1 MSWIDQVRSAY
12 AYNQWAN
19 DKVLDAAAQLSD
31 EELTRKRPGSYGSLA
46 ADLAHIVSTQQGW
59 LSFLAG
65 EERPPRWEPP
75 REDVIPTLR
84 QHFDASHERLR
95 TWTSRVSEAD
105 LDRRVTTTHDGKE
118 YAWQAWQ
125 VLFHLANHGTQH
137 RAEAGIVLLELGAS
151 PGDLDAIDFF
161 DLLNAAAPS

>member
-1 MSWIDQVRSAY
+1 MPWVDQVRSAY

-19 DKVLDAAAQLSD
+19 DRLLAAAAKLGD
-31 EELTRKRPGSYGSLA
+31 EDLVRERVGSKGSIA
-46 ADLAHIVSTQQGW
+46 ADLAHIVATQQGW
-59 LSFLAG
+59 FSLLAG
-65 EERPPRWEPP
+65 EERPPRWAPP
-75 REDVIPTLR
+75 QEDVISTLR

-105 LDRRVTTTHDGKE
+105 LDRRITTTYQGKE
-118 YAWQAWQ
+118 YAWQTWQ

-137 RAEAGIVLLELGAS
+137 RAEVGIVLLELGAS